1 MIRLPFRRKKRITVT
16 GLERQHLNDAAAIH
30 AAGFR
35 DAWGDGT
42 LAKMLGQRGMT
53 GLVALGPA
61 GKVCGFMIYRMA
73 ADEVEVITIATAPK
87 ARRSG
92 AASALMSEMI
102 RRCLLDR
109 CEAIFLEVDEANKPA
124 RALYAGLGFRQVG
137 ERKGYYQQAP
147 ANAPANAPDGGTA
160 AHSNALILRLDLKRS
175 H

>member
-1 MIRLPFRRKKRITVT
+1 MITLPFRRKRRITVT
-16 GLERQHLNDAAAIH
+16 GMERQHLSDAAAIH

-42 LAKMLGQRGMT
+42 LANMLGQRGMT

-61 GKVCGFMIYRMA
+61 GKVCGFLVYRTA

-87 ARRSG
+87 ARRTG
-92 AASALMSEMI
+92 AARALMSEMI

-137 ERKGYYQQAP
+137 ERKGYYQQGP
-147 ANAPANAPDGGTA
+147 GNAPGGGSA
-160 AHSNALILRLDLKRS
+160 VPSNALILRLDLKRS
-175 H
+175 N